1 MDWEFKHVPTLVIG
15 LGGTGNEVARML
27 KARFAERYPGQETLI
42 RYLIIDT
49 DRKSFR
55 DGFWDREEQVLLR
68 LSLMPRHLLAAFYNN
83 EHADWLP
90 QEPRINPDH
99 FVNQES
105 GAGLIRPIG
114 RLYVQ
119 DQVAQV
125 RDRLEKARSSLCDLM
140 ERKRTGTILGTG
152 DFQVYLV
159 SSLAGGTGAGAFLDV
174 AALVREMF
182 EENCFITGMFTL
194 YSCYAEALRGD
205 VDQARRSKANC
216 YAALKELEFFMQE
229 KDESQPHL
237 YGIKFWDG
245 SRINLYKRLF
255 SACYL
260 VENTNDSGTRLHS
273 LAQVY
278 QLCAQQLF
286 HEIGSPLGEDY
297 RSKINNL
304 SFFQSGL
311 SGEEWRDWGRKR
323 RFSSFGNVSLVYPW
337 EKVVKFCTSRLI
349 TEVAEARFLGQ
360 EPEAGAISLEFVSS
374 LGLGYD
380 RPPVVDEMLLEYQ
393 EEMLSFRLGE
403 IEPES
408 AEKVIARY
416 QEEVEHSLYQGG
428 EKAAGFNQARL
439 EEWKRRLGQEVL
451 QLAARQG
458 ALAAGAF
465 LQSLTRQ
472 LEQVQALFRQT
483 LEQCREEAGHL
494 AQDLTEARSQ
504 LRKLGAFG
512 RRLRGQAL
520 CRKAAGIYQNWLD
533 VRLEREVL
541 SALEGL
547 VQRLT
552 LAAREEAERVKAW
565 QHELRLIAKE
575 ARQVTANTVFQD
587 AREDDYALLVQ
598 EAVSREECEE
608 FYRRYGP
615 RDLQEVSE
623 RIWSLSGTG
632 LKERITSVCASYFQA
647 LEKLDIVN
655 LLRMRFGS
663 GDKWADLLD
672 ELREICRPFWT
683 AHLKHGEYY
692 NQTCLIGIAK
702 EGADFPPEVTAWARD
717 RSDAT
722 RGIDCVNTCYP
733 YAIDITVSSHGA
745 FAGYLSGIKDY
756 CFQYEQY
763 LRGKEFPLHLH
774 EHFKYLPELD
784 PYRDRVSQFFALA
797 SAYGLIAENS
807 EGYFFALVWGPLGW
821 EYRYKTMAA
830 LKPVNWDELRNALF
844 TAVPRRG
851 DPAFLGATRE
861 SAMAGLAENSSFIS
875 LINRFIADRVKQ
887 SGRERVKQ
895 ELEDYLQRLGGENM
909 MLKEAQALK
918 LFIAGRLS
926 RERAYG

>member
-42 RYLIIDT
+42 RYLIMDT

-55 DGFWDREEQVLLR
+55 DGFWNRDEQVLLR
-68 LSLMPRHLLAAFYNN
+68 LSLMPRHLLASFYNN

-152 DFQVYLV
+152 DFQVYLAA
-159 SSLAGGTGAGAFLDV
+159 SLAGGTGAGAFLDV

-237 YGIKFWDG
+237 YGVKFWDG
-245 SRINLYKRLF
+245 TRINLYKRLF

-260 VENTNDSGTRLHS
+260 VENTNDSGTRLNS

-323 RFSSFGNVSLVYPW
+323 RFSSFGNVSLVYPK
-337 EKVVKFCTSRLI
+337 EKVVTYCTSRLI
-349 TEVAEARFLGQ
+349 AEVAEARLLGQ
-360 EPEAGAISLEFVSS
+360 NLENGANSEEFVNS

-380 RPPVVDEMLLEYQ
+380 RPQVIDEMLLEYQ
-393 EEMLSFRLGE
+393 EALLSFRLGD

-408 AEKVIARY
+408 AEKVIGRY
-416 QEEVEHSLYQGG
+416 QEEVEHNLYHGGVKVERLYQV
-428 EKAAGFNQARL
+428 RL
-439 EEWKRRLGQEVL
+439 EEWKTRLEQEVL
-451 QLAARQG
+451 HLAGRQG
-458 ALAAGAF
+458 AASAGSF
-465 LQSLTRQ
+465 LQNLGRR
-472 LEQVQALFRQT
+472 LEPVQALIRET
-483 LEQCREEAGHL
+483 LEQCREETGL
-494 AQDLTEARSQ
+494 LTQDLAELRSQ

-520 CRKAAGIYQNWLD
+520 CQKAGDKYHNWLGA
-533 VRLEREVL
+533 RLEREVL
-541 SALEGL
+541 AGLEAGL
-547 VQRLT
+547 QRF
-552 LAAREEAERVKAW
+552 AAAVREEAERVKAW
-565 QHELRLIAKE
+565 QHELQSIAKE
-575 ARQVTANTVFQD
+575 ARQVLASTAFQD
-587 AREDDYALLVQ
+587 ARQDDSALLVQ
-598 EAVSREECEE
+598 EVMSREDCET
-608 FYRRYGP
+608 FYRQYGP

-623 RIWSLSGTG
+623 RVWSAPGTG
-632 LKERITSVCASYFQA
+632 LKEKITSVCSGYFEA
-647 LEKLDIVN
+647 LEKLSIVN

-663 GDKWADLLD
+663 AGEWAELLD

-702 EGADFPPEVTAWARD
+702 EGGDFPAEVTAWARD

-722 RGIDCVNTCYP
+722 RGIDCVNTYHP
-733 YAIDITVSSHGA
+733 YAIDITVCSHGA

-756 CFQYEQY
+756 YFQYEQFQ
-763 LRGKEFPLHLH
+763 RGKEFPLHLH

-797 SAYGLIAENS
+797 AAYGLIAENS
-807 EGYFFALVWGPLGW
+807 DGYFFALVWGPLGW

-830 LKPVNWDELRNALF
+830 LKPVNWDELRKALF

-851 DPAFLGATRE
+851 DPAFLGVTRD

-887 SGRERVKQ
+887 VGWERVKR
-895 ELEDYLQRLGGENM
+895 ELEDYMQRLSGESI

-918 LFIAGRLS
+918 LFIAGQLS